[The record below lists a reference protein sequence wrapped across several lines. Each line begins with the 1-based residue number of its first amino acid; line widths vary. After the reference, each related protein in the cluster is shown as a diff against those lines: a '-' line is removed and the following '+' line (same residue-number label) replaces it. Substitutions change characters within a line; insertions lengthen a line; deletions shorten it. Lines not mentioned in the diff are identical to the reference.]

1 MAKDIV
7 YHYCSVD
14 TFYSIITNK
23 TLRLSDLNKTNDYA
37 EKIWSHKAIKKAIID
52 IIKEL
57 TNELKEYKGIIYPV
71 MEECVN
77 EIENNITKGLKT
89 NILTLIVCF
98 SGKSDKLSQWRG
110 YGDDGKG
117 VSIGFDLNKLELLK
131 GSKYNENFK
140 DLFNIKVQPVI
151 YDDKK
156 QYDVIKENLYRII
169 KFKNDVLFK
178 GTEHDKKILKFF
190 NGNTD
195 AINKINILNELI
207 NKTDEYVRYILPLCC
222 FIKNKEFIEEKE
234 HRILYTPVELS
245 DNINNVFE
253 NGIMKENFKINK
265 VQYLSKNDQLVAFSD
280 ISFDKYISEGIIK
293 EIILGP
299 KCKLNEY
306 DVKNFLRS
314 VSKEYNADKIKIKK
328 STITYR

>member
-77 EIENNITKGLKT
+77 EIENNITKVLKT